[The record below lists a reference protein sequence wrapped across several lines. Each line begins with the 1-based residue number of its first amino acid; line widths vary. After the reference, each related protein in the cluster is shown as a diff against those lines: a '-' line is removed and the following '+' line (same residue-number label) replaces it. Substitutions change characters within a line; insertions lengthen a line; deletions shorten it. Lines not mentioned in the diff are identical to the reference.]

1 MLSCYGRFFK
11 TRCGV
16 LRYGQLSRGRA
27 SRRMARHFWFGILAP
42 AAALLAGCAVLPSA
56 GPLATE
62 VITDESPPGVLGG
75 YVVVDITE
83 RVASICA
90 AQPRES
96 FRRVFT
102 AGRPPPD
109 LRIGV
114 SDSVVVTI
122 WEAAAGGLFSA
133 APTALGISAGSRTA
147 TIPEQVVARD
157 GTIQVP
163 YAGRIR
169 VAGLTPAQVEQE
181 IVHALEHKAIE
192 PQVVVTIAKNLS
204 NTVTVGGEVTGTGL
218 LGDRV
223 PLTTKGDRIL
233 DVIAAAGGMRIPS
246 TDAFIRLT
254 RGRRTVSVAYNAILA
269 HPEENIFALPGDVI
283 TVVRDPQ
290 TFTAFG
296 STGRNAQVPF
306 DAAGITLD
314 EAIAKAGGL
323 LDYRADPAGI
333 FLLRF
338 EPAKLVQ
345 QLLPGRELPS
355 QGDLVPVVYRLNLRD
370 ANSFFLARS
379 FAMQDKDILYVANS
393 PSDPVQKFL
402 GLVGVI
408 SSPVISGAAVYGTIK

>member
-1 MLSCYGRFFK
+1 MAR
-11 TRCGV
+11 
-16 LRYGQLSRGRA
+16 RYGYGLVA
-27 SRRMARHFWFGILAP
+27 LAL
-42 AAALLAGCAVLPSA
+42 ALVLAGCGGLPAS

-62 VITDESPPGVLGG
+62 IVSDETPQGALGG
-75 YVVVDITE
+75 YVLVDIDE
-83 RVASICA
+83 KIASISA
-90 AQPRES
+90 SQPRES
-96 FRRVFT
+96 FKRVFT
-102 AGRPPPD
+102 TGRPPPD

-133 APTALGISAGSRTA
+133 APTALGVSAGSRTA

-157 GTIQVP
+157 GTIEVP
-163 YAGRIR
+163 YAGRLK

-181 IVHALEHKAIE
+181 IVTALAHKAIE
-192 PQVVVTIAKNLS
+192 PQVVVTISRNLS
-204 NTVTVGGEVTGTGL
+204 NTVTVGGEVSGSTA
-218 LGDRV
+218 LGQRV
-223 PLTTKGDRIL
+223 PLTTRGDRIL

-254 RGRRTVSVAYNAILA
+254 RGRQTVSVAYNTILS
-269 HPEENIFALPGDVI
+269 HPEENIYTMPGDVI

-296 STGRNAQVPF
+296 GTGRNAQVPF
-306 DAAGITLD
+306 DTAGITLD

-338 EPAKLVQ
+338 EPTTLVQ
-345 QLLPGRELPS
+345 QLLPGRQLPS

-379 FAMQDKDILYVANS
+379 FAMQDKDMLYVANS

-402 GLVGVI
+402 GLIGTI
-408 SSPVISGAAVYGTIK
+408 TSPIISGVDTYGVLK

>member
-1 MLSCYGRFFK
+1 
-11 TRCGV
+11 
-16 LRYGQLSRGRA
+16 
-27 SRRMARHFWFGILAP
+27 MARRFGYGILGLL
-42 AAALLAGCAVLPSA
+42 AAAVLAGCAVLPAS

-62 VITDESPPGVLGG
+62 VESQESTPGVLSG
-75 YVVVDITE
+75 YVLIDINE
-83 RVASICA
+83 RVASISA
-90 AQPRES
+90 SQPRES
-96 FRRVFT
+96 FKRVFST
-102 AGRPPPD
+102 GRPAPD

-133 APTALGISAGSRTA
+133 APTQLGISAGSRTA

-157 GTIQVP
+157 GTIEVP
-163 YAGRIR
+163 YAGRLR
-169 VAGLTPAQVEQE
+169 VAGMTPAEVEHA
-181 IVHALEHKAIE
+181 IVQALAHKAIE
-192 PQVVVTIAKNLS
+192 PQVVVTISRNLS
-204 NTVTVGGEVTGTGL
+204 NTVSVGGEVNAGA
-218 LGDRV
+218 RV
-223 PLTTKGDRIL
+223 PLTTKGDHIL
-233 DVIAAAGGMRIPS
+233 DVIASAGGMRIPA

-254 RGRRTVSVAYNAILA
+254 RGNRTVSVAYNTILA
-269 HPEENIFALPGDVI
+269 HPEENVYAMPGDAI

-306 DAAGITLD
+306 DTAGITLE

-338 EPAKLVQ
+338 EPTALVQ
-345 QLLPGRELPS
+345 QLMPNRGLPS

-379 FAMQDKDILYVANS
+379 FAMEDKDMLYVANS
-393 PSDPVQKFL
+393 ASDPVQKFL
-402 GLVGVI
+402 GLVGTVVT
-408 SSPVISGAAVYGTIK
+408 PVYTGTIIYGATK